1 MAHQEDDT
9 LLSAKQDSP
18 PNGTAASDLE
28 QLFREHHS
36 RIYGAAYRIT
46 RSAHDAEDV
55 LQTVFMR
62 LLGRENLDLAP
73 HPSSY
78 LYRAAINAAL
88 DLLRSRARKPST
100 SLDHVELPAGPGEDP
115 AEHHRGREIQR
126 CLQQALTS
134 LTPENA
140 QLFALRFFEG
150 YGNSDIA
157 RMLQVAQGTIG
168 VRLHRIRGRIKNEMT
183 PCLGGSDHV

>member
-9 LLSAKQDSP
+9 LLSATHGATPS
-18 PNGTAASDLE
+18 GSAASDLE

-46 RSAHDAEDV
+46 RSAQDAEDV

-62 LLGRENLDLAP
+62 LLNREDLDLAP

-100 SLDHVELPAGPGEDP
+100 SLDDVDLPAGPGEDP
-115 AEHHRGREIQR
+115 AQHQRDRDIQR
-126 CLQQALTS
+126 CLQKALMA

-157 RMLQVAQGTIG
+157 RMLEVAQGTIG
-168 VRLHRIRGRIKNEMT
+168 VRLHRARTRIKNEMT
-183 PCLGGSDHV
+183 PCLGGSEHV